1 MASPN
6 REELMA
12 MAVTTFKQGNRESA
26 RVMFRQV
33 IQDDPR
39 NERALLYMAKLANA
53 PTERKLWL
61 QKVLEVNPDNETAQ
75 AALGKLEASAEE
87 SENRKLVTYSGLVG
101 GALLLSI
108 LAYTAVWALRPLG

>member
-1 MASPN
+1 MVSPN
-6 REELMA
+6 REEMMS
-12 MAVTTFKQGNRESA
+12 MAVQSIKQGNRESA

-33 IQDDPR
+33 IQQDPK

-75 AALGKLEASAEE
+75 KALQKMLGNEEE

-101 GALLLSI
+101 GAVMLLI
-108 LAYTAVWALRPLG
+108 LAFTAVWALRPLG